1 MASLGG
7 SRAVVFASDWQLAL
21 PARHL
26 RKRQSRGRV
35 ILMASDEGREFHLV
49 VDVRGLDPPEPMVR
63 VLKSLDSLPI
73 GKRMLLLIHREP
85 RTLVRVLDRNG
96 YDAQCQ

>member
-1 MASLGG
+1 
-7 SRAVVFASDWQLAL
+7 
-21 PARHL
+21 
-26 RKRQSRGRV
+26 
-35 ILMASDEGREFHLV
+35 MASDEGRELHLV

-63 VLKSLDSLPI
+63 VLESLDSLPI

-96 YDAQCQ
+96 YDAQCQCDPDGPFRVVIWQRQPSAMSPSRL